1 MPKTLGQDGLE
12 LFGVSRICEKRGE
25 HTRARKLYEKSI
37 ASILPTET
45 DRAARRSL
53 ARLAKREGDF
63 DVACE
68 LWKDALGNTRHGYEA
83 YEQLAI
89 YHEHRARNP
98 EQARQVVSQALA
110 ELRRA
115 IQVGD
120 LTPGAYREFK
130 AKFDRR
136 MERLER
142 KSRRPLLDGLAIEAQ
157 A

>member
-1 MPKTLGQDGLE
+1 LE

-25 HTRARKLYEKSI
+25 DARARKLYEKSI
-37 ASILPTET
+37 SSILPTET

-53 ARLAKREGDF
+53 ARLAKREGDY
-63 DVACE
+63 DLACE
-68 LWKDALGNTRHGYEA
+68 LWKNALGNTRHGYEA

-89 YHEHRARNP
+89 YYEHKARNP
-98 EQARQVVSQALA
+98 EQARQVVRQALD
-110 ELRRA
+110 ELRGA

-120 LTPGAYREFK
+120 ITPGAYREFK
-130 AKFDRR
+130 VRFDRR

-142 KSRRPLLDGLAIEAQ
+142 KTRRPLLDALAIEAQ

>member
-1 MPKTLGQDGLE
+1 MTHPPT
-12 LFGVSRICEKRGE
+12 RIVR
-25 HTRARKLYEKSI
+25 RS
-37 ASILPTET
+37 T

-53 ARLAKREGDF
+53 ARLAKREGDY
-63 DVACE
+63 DLACE
-68 LWKDALGNTRHGYEA
+68 LWKNALGNTRHGYEA

-142 KSRRPLLDGLAIEAQ
+142 KSRRPLLDALAIEAQ